1 MLNLIKYELIK
12 KYKLFSIAIIF
23 SLGLNVYHMT
33 KGAGGSIFF
42 IAFFP
47 MIAGILYIVDVIRMY
62 SDDLNK
68 KSGYMLFMTP
78 NSGYKIIVS
87 KLITSVIEGFAILL
101 IYFIFIL
108 INGVNIAISS
118 GTEIVYSQI
127 IRLVNSLLSGSF
139 GINLGHIFV
148 FLFAVLTFIIA
159 FITTVYA
166 AMTIRKSIF
175 SEVKFGGLL
184 SFIIFMLLN
193 WVISSL
199 SGNFFEAISPYYE
212 SISNTMSMG
221 RISPADLA
229 MVMLPMIGVS
239 IFQIVA
245 LTGVSGYLLENK
257 INL

>member
-23 SLGLNVYHMT
+23 SLGLNVYLLT
-33 KGAGGSIFF
+33 QGPGGSIAF
-42 IAFFP
+42 IALFP

-62 SDDLNK
+62 SEDLNK

-78 NSGYKIIVS
+78 NSGYKIIIS

-108 INGVNIAISS
+108 INGVNIIISS
-118 GTEIVYSQI
+118 GAEIDYSQI
-127 IRLVNSLLSGSF
+127 IMVVDSLLSGSI
-139 GINLGHIFV
+139 GISLGHIFV

-166 AMTIRKSIF
+166 SMTIRKSIF

-184 SFIIFMLLN
+184 SFVIFMLLN
-193 WVISSL
+193 WLLTSL
-199 SGNFFEAISPYYE
+199 SGNFFETISPYYE
-212 SISNTMSMG
+212 SISNSMSAG
-221 RISPADLA
+221 RISTADLA

-239 IFQIVA
+239 IFQIVV
-245 LTGVSGYLLENK
+245 LTGASGYLLEKK

>member
-12 KYKLFSIAIIF
+12 KYKLFIITIAS
-23 SLGLNVYHMT
+23 SLGLNLYLLT
-33 KGAGGSIFF
+33 KGATGSISF
-42 IAFFP
+42 IATFP
-47 MIAGILYIVDVIRMY
+47 MIIAILYIVDIIKMY

-87 KLITSVIEGFAILL
+87 KLMTAVLEVLVILL
-101 IYFIFIL
+101 VYFVFIIL
-108 INGVNIAISS
+108 NGAFIMYSSNVDINFYETIKFINATLTGK
-118 GTEIVYSQI
+118 
-127 IRLVNSLLSGSF
+127 L
-139 GINLGHIFV
+139 GINLFHVFLALFTLFV
-148 FLFAVLTFIIA
+148 FLIG
-159 FITTVYA
+159 FITTVYT

-184 SFIIFMLLN
+184 SFVIFMLLN